1 MIEFAWEN
9 QGNWSARCLA
19 GQADSPVYTNAGDGG
34 GSSAFEVVR
43 DSLNAFL
50 ITLCLQEAVMSAPVL
65 YAIDG
70 PPWFRYLQVHP
81 SISLAARAVRSSR
94 LSSRLLPPSRKGPHC
109 HGRWARMVGI
119 AFVRGGLVDKPEAA
133 EAANPMS
140 DTGHRTRTRTSTD
153 RFLGI
158 VCIYD

>member
-70 PPWFRYLQVHP
+70 PPLVQIP
-81 SISLAARAVRSSR
+81 SGPPFNLSGCKGRAQFETVESTSSTFQKGTSLSWAM
-94 LSSRLLPPSRKGPHC
+94 GPH
-109 HGRWARMVGI
+109 GW
-119 AFVRGGLVDKPEAA
+119 
-133 EAANPMS
+133 
-140 DTGHRTRTRTSTD
+140 D
-153 RFLGI
+153 RIRPRRFG
-158 VCIYD
+158 